1 MSTIPSGAMRFN
13 SDSQKLEYWDGS
25 QWLQVSTFSNNLNG
39 GARGV
44 FGGGTN
50 PAATNT
56 IEYITI
62 SSTGNT
68 TDFGD
73 LTASFYGN
81 TGCSSST
88 RGLFGMGFNGS
99 SPSFTNVIEYVTI
112 SSTGNSQDF
121 GDQQTTTN
129 TRGSLSSATRGIFA
143 GGRAP
148 GGVNINSIE
157 YVTIASQGVNGQD
170 FGDLF
175 SGMERGPK
183 GCSSPTRG
191 IFAGGYGT
199 FVNTIAF
206 ITISTIGNAQD
217 FGDLTTT
224 RGGMISCSNATRG
237 IFGGGYNPTL
247 TNTID
252 YITISTLGNASTF
265 GNLTTAR
272 QMYGGNG
279 NCASSTR
286 GIFAG
291 GYIAPAHSNV
301 IDYVT
306 ILTQGNAVDFGDLS
320 TVRHTFGSL
329 SNAHGGL

>member
-1 MSTIPSGAMRFN
+1 
-13 SDSQKLEYWDGS
+13 LEYFDGV
-25 QWLQVSTFSNNLNG
+25 QWLQVSTFSSNLNG

-44 FGGGTN
+44 FGGGPN
-50 PAATNT
+50 PAAINT

-62 SSTGNT
+62 SSTGNAV
-68 TDFGD
+68 DFGD
-73 LTASFYGN
+73 LTANF
-81 TGCSSST
+81 TAVAGCSSST
-88 RGLFGMGFNGS
+88 RGLFGMGFNAS
-99 SPSFTNVIEYVTI
+99 SPSFSNVIEYITV

-121 GDQQTTTN
+121 GDIPTTTS

-148 GGVNINSIE
+148 GGVNINSLE
-157 YVTIASQGVNGQD
+157 YVTIAAQGVNGQD

-175 SGMERGPK
+175 SGMERGTK
-183 GCSSPTRG
+183 GCASPIRG
-191 IFAGGYGT
+191 LFAGAYGP

-206 ITISTIGNAQD
+206 ITISTLGNAQD
-217 FGDLTTT
+217 FGDLTSS
-224 RGGMISCSNATRG
+224 RGGIISCSNATRG

-252 YITISTLGNASTF
+252 YVTISTLGNAATF

-272 QMYGGNG
+272 QMYNSNG
-279 NCASSTR
+279 NCASPTR

-320 TVRHTFGSL
+320 TVRYGFGSL